1 MLNAIQYLSETTGR
15 RYFPQRGYVNTQR
28 IPRIPFYP
36 TKTLSLLTWSR
47 MQKRRARI
55 QKRGEQKRTRKGS
68 RRGRG
73 RKGREKA
80 RGTWWIFQRSQS
92 EGSNSVKGLSN
103 LFFETRNRGSFRV
116 TLLERHAKTTRDSL
130 ESCAHACASVCEPS
144 RAKIWSGANASSLTL
159 HLHFADVKIAPGPLI
174 RICIFEAS
182 RGALPFP

>member
-73 RKGREKA
+73 RKGGGERKRVA
-80 RGTWWIFQRSQS
+80 RG
-92 EGSNSVKGLSN
+92 
-103 LFFETRNRGSFRV
+103 GSFRDHRARDP
-116 TLLERHAKTTRDSL
+116 TALKGSPTSFSKRGIGARFGLPFWNATRKQHATRSKV
-130 ESCAHACASVCEPS
+130 ARTRVQACASRAERRFGAEP
-144 RAKIWSGANASSLTL
+144 T
-159 HLHFADVKIAPGPLI
+159 PPL
-174 RICIFEAS
+174 
-182 RGALPFP
+182 